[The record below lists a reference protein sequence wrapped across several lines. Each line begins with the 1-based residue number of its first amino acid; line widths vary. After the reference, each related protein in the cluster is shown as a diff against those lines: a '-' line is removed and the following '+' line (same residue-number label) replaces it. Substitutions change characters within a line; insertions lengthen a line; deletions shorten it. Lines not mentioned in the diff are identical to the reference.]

1 VWGNFGDP
9 YRQMMNAGDDWV
21 YLVLDRCLGAKY
33 GYFSLRAVDP
43 DDFDIQSTR
52 FSSIGYSAGEQRI
65 DPACSLQIGQ
75 NSHWGV
81 WLHDCA
87 LMPGDSGGPILKQG
101 TLAAVAIGASF
112 FGGPGCPKVPRP
124 ARDLPSWANDNC
136 ANAAVPLTPAL
147 IDHIEAAQTAVAVQR
162 LLGNLG
168 YDSGQLG
175 AIDEPPASEAI
186 RRVERDMG
194 WPVTG
199 VPTEFLRKILML
211 RSPIS

>member
-1 VWGNFGDP
+1 MTNFHVAFGPWYVTVLRPPSRKYFALFTLTEVRLADGTHPTARATPVVWGNFGDP

-124 ARDLPSWANDNC
+124 ARDLPSWANDN
-136 ANAAVPLTPAL
+136 
-147 IDHIEAAQTAVAVQR
+147 
-162 LLGNLG
+162 
-168 YDSGQLG
+168 
-175 AIDEPPASEAI
+175 
-186 RRVERDMG
+186 
-194 WPVTG
+194 
-199 VPTEFLRKILML
+199 
-211 RSPIS
+211 